1 MSKIVNPKKN
11 FYNSHVYNVCGMF
24 YYEVSWFYQDFNGK
38 NLCFLNLYLINAAK
52 IQDLSLEIMLS
63 PPKWETKHL
72 SLRKIL

>member
-24 YYEVSWFYQDFNGK
+24 YYEVSWFYQNFNGK

-63 PPKWETKHL
+63 PPK
-72 SLRKIL
+72 